1 MQDLFVDRL
10 GNVILGNN
18 VARLDFLR
26 LESVDSEKQQL
37 ALRPSTR
44 LVIPLEGLLQA
55 IQMLERLR
63 DQINTQTGSTAPTT
77 PPATKQP
84 VVKPP
89 AAQAK
94 KK

>member
-26 LESVDSEKQQL
+26 FESVDNEKQL

-63 DQINTQTGSTAPTT
+63 DQIGKQTPGDPASIGTATLPPGS
-77 PPATKQP
+77 AT
-84 VVKPP
+84 VAV
-89 AAQAK
+89 ADRN
-94 KK
+94 

>member
-26 LESVDSEKQQL
+26 FESVDNEKQQL
-37 ALRPSTR
+37 ALKPSTR

-63 DQINTQTGSTAPTT
+63 DQINKQGAGTGSPALAADEPAPS
-77 PPATKQP
+77 PP
-84 VVKPP
+84 
-89 AAQAK
+89 K
-94 KK
+94 KR

>member
-44 LVIPLEGLLQA
+44 LVIPLDGLLQA

-63 DQINTQTGSTAPTT
+63 DQINKQADST
-77 PPATKQP
+77 PPKTLPAAKQ
-84 VVKPP
+84 P